1 MCAPGSVGSCLRCF
15 LPGASTLPPLRPLFS
30 PRAGAA
36 AGFFFEPFVA
46 PSANCLRRWAALGV
60 LVPSFVRLVP
70 VSRFDM
76 RTPSGDVRSLCEC
89 TAGDRDNP
97 ETGEGGAH
105 ELVVR
110 HRQPAEQTRRVC
122 ALSSLVN
129 APVSC
134 IDPVF
139 DRLSWTIEAGSVRV
153 AKPTMAVQLDDEPC
167 SPSLDARR
175 LVREM
180 QQPDDRPDCA
190 VRPRIEARGREP
202 WDAI

>member
-1 MCAPGSVGSCLRCF
+1 MCAPGSVGSGLRCF

-46 PSANCLRRWAALGV
+46 
-60 LVPSFVRLVP
+60 PSFVRLVP

-180 QQPDDRPDCA
+180 QLPDDRPDCS